1 MIKYNSTIINP
12 KNIDF
17 VKTFLGSTVQVFFAN
32 GEKCEIHTQ
41 STEEAEKLIDKIYK
55 DMNHSWE
62 CELRT
67 R

>member
-17 VKTFLGSTVQVFFAN
+17 VTLFLGNTVEISYAN
-32 GEKCEIHTQ
+32 GEKCSIHTK
-41 STEEAEKLIDKIYK
+41 STEEAEKLVDKIYE
-55 DMNHSWE
+55 DMNHSWI

>member
-17 VKTFLGSTVQVFFAN
+17 VKTFLGNTVQVFFAN
-32 GEKCEIHTQ
+32 GEKCEIHTENI
-41 STEEAEKLIDKIYK
+41 EEAKKLIDKIYE
-55 DMNHSWE
+55 DMNHSWV

>member
-1 MIKYNSTIINP
+1 MIKYNNTIINP

-17 VKTFLGSTVQVFFAN
+17 VKLFLGNTVEISYAN
-32 GEKCEIHTQ
+32 GEKCSVYTKNI
-41 STEEAEKLIDKIYK
+41 EEAEKLIDKIYE
-55 DMNHSWE
+55 DMNHSWA